1 MPFDLGPGVTAL
13 LAVAL
18 FAAAFV
24 RGYSGFGMSAIVLA
38 VAALVTDPRP
48 LIPVVFTAEV
58 LLTLVQLP
66 GIRGRIAWPLV
77 LALLAGAAAGVPLAV
92 PVLAGVGTEAARF
105 TISAIVLAMSLIL
118 ASGWRLTR
126 PVGRA
131 GQVGTGIAS
140 GVANAAGVGGLPVVV
155 LLSAQPMPPERFRA
169 TMIAYL
175 TGLDLYTVPVM
186 AAHGMVGADSALAL
200 ALILP
205 ILAAGTLLGGR
216 RFLGA
221 SPQGF
226 RRVTVWLLG
235 LLAALGLLRTLV

>member
-1 MPFDLGPGVTAL
+1 MPFDLGPGPAAL

-18 FAAAFV
+18 FVAAFV

-66 GIRGRIAWPLV
+66 SIRGRIDVATV
-77 LALLAGAAAGVPLAV
+77 LALLAGAAVGVPLAV
-92 PVLAGVGTEAARF
+92 PVVAGVGAETARLAL
-105 TISAIVLAMSLIL
+105 SAIVLAMSLIL
-118 ASGWRLTR
+118 LSGWRLTR
-126 PVGRA
+126 PVGRV
-131 GQVGTGIAS
+131 GQVGTGVVS

-155 LLSAQPMPPERFRA
+155 LLAAQPMPPERFRA

-175 TGLDLYTVPVM
+175 TGLDLYSVPVM
-186 AAHGMVGADSALAL
+186 AAHGMVGADSLLAL
-200 ALILP
+200 VLALP
-205 ILAAGTLLGGR
+205 ILVVGTLLGGR

-221 SPQGF
+221 TPKGF
-226 RRVTVWLLG
+226 RAVTVRLLLLLALLG
-235 LLAALGLLRTLV
+235 LVRALA